1 MGAHLLALDAC
12 YLVVVWYL
20 MGEATNLRL
29 HRRSLVGVL
38 FFVRCRSSKKVVVVV
53 VVVVV
58 VAVVADTDRGLE
70 AFEVDSTMSAGE
82 HIVKVGADM
91 KVRHKCRVDVVEAH

>member
-1 MGAHLLALDAC
+1 
-12 YLVVVWYL
+12 

-53 VVVVV
+53 VVVV
-58 VAVVADTDRGLE
+58 VVADTDRGLE